1 MPISEKIVLRIK
13 NSKND
18 DDFKKLLLNILN
30 EEDMGNHQFKR
41 TYEKYVNDY
50 LDVKKESED
59 SKDDTNN

>member
-1 MPISEKIVLRIK
+1 MPISEKIVQRIK

-18 DDFKKLLLNILN
+18 DDFKKLMLNILN

-41 TYEKYVNDY
+41 AYEKYVNDY
-50 LDVKKESED
+50 LEANKESED